1 MSDDVGRLRGNWNY
15 PTAIRFGA
23 GRVRELPEVCKA
35 IGMRRPLLVTD
46 PGLARLPMVQEA
58 IAANKAAGVP
68 TSLFSDVRPN
78 PVLKNITDGVAVLK
92 VGQHDGVIAMG
103 GGAAL
108 DAGKLIAFMSR
119 QHRPIWDFEDREDW
133 WTRAHGDSLPPVIAV
148 PTTSGTGS
156 EVGRAAVVTDDTR
169 HVKKIIFHPKM
180 MPVTV
185 ISDPALTVGLPAKVT
200 AAVGMDALSHALEAY
215 FVPSFHPIAD
225 GVALEATRLVKEWL
239 PLAVA
244 DGANLAARAHM
255 MVAASMGATAFQKG
269 LGAMHA
275 LSHPCSGHL
284 DTHHGLTN
292 GVVMPYVLAYNR
304 PAIADKLAALS
315 RYLGL
320 GGDGDAV
327 IRWVVDLRR
336 QIGIPHTLAELG
348 VTEAHADEFAPEAIQ
363 DPCAGGNPAPLDV
376 AGYAA
381 LYRQAISGQLPI

>member
-1 MSDDVGRLRGNWNY
+1 MIEDVSRLRGNWSY

-23 GRVRELPEVCKA
+23 GRIVELADACKA
-35 IGMRRPLLVTD
+35 AGMRHPLLVTD
-46 PGLARLPMVQEA
+46 PGLARLPMVQNA
-58 IAANKAAGVP
+58 LAANKAAGLP
-68 TSLFSDVRPN
+68 TGLFSDVRPN
-78 PVLKNITDGVAVLK
+78 PVARNISDGVAVFR
-92 VGQHDGVIAMG
+92 VGQHDGVIAFG
-103 GGAAL
+103 GGAGL

-119 QHRPIWDFEDREDW
+119 QHRPVWDFEDRDDW
-133 WTRAHGDSLPPVIAV
+133 WTRAHGDSLPPVVAV

-156 EVGRAAVVTDDTR
+156 EVGRAAVVTNEDR

-180 MPVTV
+180 MPVAV
-185 ISDPALTVGLPAKVT
+185 ISDPALTVGLPPKVT

-225 GVALEATRLVKEWL
+225 GVALEAVRLIKNWL

-244 DGANLAARAHM
+244 EGGNLVARSYM

-275 LSHPCSGHL
+275 MSHPCSGHL

-304 PAIADKLAALS
+304 GAIAEKLAALA
-315 RYLGL
+315 RYVGL
-320 GGDGDAV
+320 ADGDAV

-348 VTEAHADEFAPEAIQ
+348 VTEAHAEEFAPEAIM
-363 DPCAGGNPAPLDV
+363 DPCAGGNPAPLDQE
-376 AGYAA
+376 GYAG
-381 LYRQAISGQLPI
+381 LYRQAIRGELTI